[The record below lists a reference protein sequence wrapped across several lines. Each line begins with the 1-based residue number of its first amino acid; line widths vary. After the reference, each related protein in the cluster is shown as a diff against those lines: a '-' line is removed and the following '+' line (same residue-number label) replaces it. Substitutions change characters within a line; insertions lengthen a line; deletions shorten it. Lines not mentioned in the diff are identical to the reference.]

1 MASQLLLSI
10 TATRASLHLIG
21 EFDLAQRWALRARVA
36 EAVALCG
43 HDRGHDQG
51 HDRGLDVDASKVTFV
66 DCGTL
71 RELARAHHELS
82 RRGGRLTVRSASG
95 TFRRV
100 ATLAGY
106 PELVPARAG
115 RAAGSGSVAGALPSP
130 RPRRVPR

>member
-21 EFDLAQRWALRARVA
+21 ELDLAQRWTLRARVA
-36 EAVALCG
+36 EAVALCD
-43 HDRGHDQG
+43 HDHV
-51 HDRGLDVDASKVTFV
+51 LDVDASKVTFV

>member
-1 MASQLLLSI
+1 
-10 TATRASLHLIG
+10 
-21 EFDLAQRWALRARVA
+21 
-36 EAVALCG
+36 
-43 HDRGHDQG
+43 
-51 HDRGLDVDASKVTFV
+51 VTFV

>member
-21 EFDLAQRWALRARVA
+21 ELDLAQRWTLRARVA
-36 EAVALCG
+36 EAVALCD
-43 HDRGHDQG
+43 HDHV
-51 HDRGLDVDASKVTFV
+51 LDVDASKVTFV

-71 RELARAHHELS
+71 RELARAHRSLE
-82 RRGGRLTVRSASG
+82 RRGSRLTVRSASA

-100 ATLAGY
+100 AVLAGY
-106 PELVPARAG
+106 PELLPAPRD
-115 RAAGSGSVAGALPSP
+115 RAARPRLQAGAAASPS